1 MYNGIL
7 LYTKYKGVPME
18 QATTIKVR
26 KATTELL
33 KTIAAQR
40 GRRESMEQVI
50 LELVERYL
58 RNETK

>member
-7 LYTKYKGVPME
+7 LDIKEIGVHVKNDV
-18 QATTIKVR
+18 TTIKVR
-26 KATTELL
+26 KSTTDLL
-33 KTIAAQR
+33 KVVSEKR

-58 RNETK
+58 DGK